1 VSSGG
6 WPSGC
11 RAQWETTTA
20 AGIDNSS
27 GNRQEQEVSG
37 VQAGHIRSLVE
48 GPLARVGLV
57 VEDVTVAAA
66 GRRSVVR
73 IAVDRSLDSIDPQ
86 DTTSSVAPLSLDD
99 VADATRIVD
108 AALDA
113 AESLGNAPYVLE
125 VSSPGVDRPLTERR
139 HLRRNVGRL
148 ARLRLRDGSER
159 AGRILSVGDAVVTI
173 AADPVT
179 GPAPDLTDVA
189 LDELREGRVVIEF
202 GRIDEADLDE
212 GFEEED

>member
-1 VSSGG
+1 VGN
-6 WPSGC
+6 
-11 RAQWETTTA
+11 
-20 AGIDNSS
+20 DNSS

-57 VEDVTVAAA
+57 VEDVAVAAA

>member
-1 VSSGG
+1 M
-6 WPSGC
+6 
-11 RAQWETTTA
+11 
-20 AGIDNSS
+20 
-27 GNRQEQEVSG
+27 
-37 VQAGHIRSLVE
+37 
-48 GPLARVGLV
+48 
-57 VEDVTVAAA
+57 
-66 GRRSVVR
+66 
-73 IAVDRSLDSIDPQ
+73 
-86 DTTSSVAPLSLDD
+86 
-99 VADATRIVD
+99 
-108 AALDA
+108 
-113 AESLGNAPYVLE
+113 
-125 VSSPGVDRPLTERR
+125 DRPLTERR

-159 AGRILSVGDAVVTI
+159 AGRSLSGGDAVVTS